1 MTDAPDNTGSGDGNA
16 NPQDRGETSTS
27 SQLGTAL
34 IDGATFSN
42 RLVHYSVID
51 GLAVVEGDIVLGTA
65 EEVERETRLRRSA
78 TDDITTEGVGISGSR
93 FRWPNGVVPYE
104 VDPNLANPQRVTD
117 AVAHWMAN
125 TPLRFVQRTAA
136 NQAQYPDFVRFVSGS
151 GCSSQVGRR
160 GGQQNV
166 TLGANCT
173 TGSTIHEIGH
183 VIGLWHEQSRE
194 DRDSFVTI
202 NWTNIISG
210 NEHNFNQHIT
220 DGDDIGGYDYGSIMH
235 YSRTAFSRN
244 GQDTIVPTQA
254 GAQIGQRNGLST
266 GDISAALALYSPD
279 PDGQW
284 STWFGLGG
292 SQISAV
298 SVVNDGSVTDIYVI
312 GGDGTLYQKW
322 WDGRRWNPGDADF
335 HWHGDT
341 KLQAGSLSVI
351 GAPGFRDVYA
361 MDQSGQLIHKFWTAD
376 GGWSQWF
383 GLGGICS
390 AVSVVRV
397 DGVTDIYVRGQDG
410 TLFQKWWD
418 GQRWNPG
425 DADFH
430 WHGADFRMQPN
441 SLSVI
446 AAPGFRDLYAINLNG
461 QLCHRYWTA
470 SGGWSQWF
478 GLGGVCSAVAAVATG
493 DKTDMYVRGQDGTL
507 FQKWWDG
514 RQHMPGPADF
524 FWHGTGL
531 RMRPK
536 ALSVIGWKGFRDVYA
551 LDPNGQLCHKYF
563 A

>member
-1 MTDAPDNTGSGDGNA
+1 MTGGGDAPGLNAVIRAVVKAGASWNCETIGIEDGFDGLLERDRWRRLTPRDVTGILRIGG
-16 NPQDRGETSTS
+16 TI
-27 SQLGTAL
+27 LGTVNRGNPFAKPVQTSDGPRAYSDRCVEIFKDMKLDAL
-34 IDGATFSN
+34 
-42 RLVHYSVID
+42 V
-51 GLAVVEGDIVLGTA
+51 
-65 EEVERETRLRRSA
+65 
-78 TDDITTEGVGISGSR
+78 
-93 FRWPNGVVPYE
+93 
-104 VDPNLANPQRVTD
+104 
-117 AVAHWMAN
+117 
-125 TPLRFVQRTAA
+125 
-136 NQAQYPDFVRFVSGS
+136 
-151 GCSSQVGRR
+151 
-160 GGQQNV
+160 
-166 TLGANCT
+166 
-173 TGSTIHEIGH
+173 
-183 VIGLWHEQSRE
+183 
-194 DRDSFVTI
+194 
-202 NWTNIISG
+202 
-210 NEHNFNQHIT
+210 
-220 DGDDIGGYDYGSIMH
+220 
-235 YSRTAFSRN
+235 
-244 GQDTIVPTQA
+244 
-254 GAQIGQRNGLST
+254 
-266 GDISAALALYSPD
+266 
-279 PDGQW
+279 
-284 STWFGLGG
+284 
-292 SQISAV
+292 
-298 SVVNDGSVTDIYVI
+298 VI